1 MNPQQTT
8 VSLSKRLTQSWSVR
22 ISAGFL
28 CLLSLL
34 ALFAYFLAPD
44 HSPDANRQI
53 VEIQSQHPGFRMPFL
68 RIPISVSPSGS
79 WWNRLWSGQP
89 DTHRL
94 IPYSSLQ
101 VTDSVVTLQPWV
113 NGTST
118 SLLRLAADT
127 FRVAGPLRE
136 ANLTETKH
144 FWLGTDLFGRD
155 VLSRLLVG
163 ARISLAAGWVAVCIS
178 LFIGTLLGML
188 AGYYRKRVDAIV
200 GWFINVTWSI
210 PTILLVFAITLA
222 LGKGIGMVFVA
233 IGVTMWVPV
242 ARLVRGQ
249 VLAVKEME
257 YVQAARVL
265 GFSDRRILLK
275 HILPNISG
283 PLLVL
288 AANQFATAILLEA
301 GLSFLGLGVQPPTP
315 SWGSMIRENYAYVL
329 TNNPWLALA
338 PGLAILLTVLSVN
351 LLGNAL
357 RDALDVKG
365 S

>member
-1 MNPQQTT
+1 M
-8 VSLSKRLTQSWSVR
+8 SVR
-22 ISAGFL
+22 LSAGFL
-28 CLLSLL
+28 LLLSLM

-53 VEIQSQHPGFRMPFL
+53 VEIQSQHPGFQMRFI
-68 RIPISVSPSGS
+68 RIPLSVGAPVSR
-79 WWNRLWSGQP
+79 WKQVWSGTP
-89 DTHRL
+89 DHYRL
-94 IPYSSLQ
+94 IPYQKLLL
-101 VTDSVVTLQPWV
+101 TDSIVTVQPWV
-113 NGTST
+113 NGS
-118 SLLRLAADT
+118 SPGMLRLPVDT
-127 FRVAGPLRE
+127 FQQPVRAE
-136 ANLTETKH
+136 STITETH
-144 FWLGTDLFGRD
+144 RFWLGTDLFGRD
-155 VLSRLLVG
+155 VLSRLIVG
-163 ARISLAAGWVAVCIS
+163 ARISLAAGWVAVFIS
-178 LFIGTLLGML
+178 LFIGTWLGLL
-188 AGYYRKRVDAIV
+188 AGYYQKRVDAIIS
-200 GWFINVTWSI
+200 WLINVTWSI

-222 LGKGIGMVFVA
+222 LGKGIGMVFIA
-233 IGVTMWVPV
+233 IGLTMWVPV

-265 GFSDRRILLK
+265 GFSDARILLH

-329 TNNPWLALA
+329 TDNPWLALA
-338 PGLAILLTVLSVN
+338 PGLAILLTVWAVN
-351 LLGNAL
+351 ILGNAL

-365 S
+365 T

>member
-1 MNPQQTT
+1 
-8 VSLSKRLTQSWSVR
+8 
-22 ISAGFL
+22 
-28 CLLSLL
+28 
-34 ALFAYFLAPD
+34 
-44 HSPDANRQI
+44 
-53 VEIQSQHPGFRMPFL
+53 
-68 RIPISVSPSGS
+68 
-79 WWNRLWSGQP
+79 
-89 DTHRL
+89 
-94 IPYSSLQ
+94 
-101 VTDSVVTLQPWV
+101 
-113 NGTST
+113 
-118 SLLRLAADT
+118 
-127 FRVAGPLRE
+127 
-136 ANLTETKH
+136 
-144 FWLGTDLFGRD
+144 
-155 VLSRLLVG
+155 
-163 ARISLAAGWVAVCIS
+163 
-178 LFIGTLLGML
+178 ML
-188 AGYYRKRVDAIV
+188 AGYYRKRVDAII

-233 IGVTMWVPV
+233 IGLTMWVPV

-265 GFSDRRILLK
+265 GFSDRRILLQ

-329 TNNPWLALA
+329 TDNPWLALA
-338 PGLAILLTVLSVN
+338 PGLAILATVLAVN

-357 RDALDVKG
+357 RDALDVEG